1 MTNETTAA
9 AHRNT
14 VEQLVGDLGICGEIE
29 DVTATSETLAGNE
42 AKAEWHKGKGAGL
55 RQAQAML
62 RDVLANDE
70 GQHHE

>member
-9 AHRNT
+9 AHRIP

-29 DVTATSETLAGNE
+29 DVTATSETPAGNE

-62 RDVLANDE
+62 RDVLANRD
-70 GQHHE
+70 